1 MSKNVRTA
9 IAFVLLGGV
18 VLLALVGRY
27 MTSGEKPLLVR
38 EQKAILSIMST
49 RGKIVLAV
57 PADRPELTRTAYQS
71 AVKAARRVE
80 TLMSAHMEGTDI
92 HALNEASANHLVPVM
107 PGTVR
112 VLEAAQTLH
121 QQTAGAFDVTVGPV
135 IELWKEA
142 ASEDRLPTSSEL
154 AEARAASSWEQLD
167 ISPNGVTKSSDS
179 VRVDLGGIAK
189 GYAIDQAVEA
199 LRARDVPGGLV
210 EIGGDLRCFGRHY
223 DGRPWTVAVQNPFD
237 PNGKQ
242 ALCYL
247 ALDGEDA
254 AAVCTSGNYR
264 RSITIAEQQFSHIID
279 PRTAMPVDHAPS
291 VTVVAPTA
299 MRADAWAT
307 ALSVLGPDGL
317 EMLPPEGKIEAMI
330 VTGTA
335 DAMKTFRT
343 PGFEKLILQNQPA
356 ALPLGFVGR

>member
-27 MTSGEKPLLVR
+27 MTTGEQALLVR
-38 EQKAILSIMST
+38 EQKQIPSIMST
-49 RGKIVLAV
+49 RGKVVLAV
-57 PADRPELTRTAYQS
+57 PADRPELTRQAYQA
-71 AVKAARRVE
+71 AVQAARHVE

-107 PGTVR
+107 PDTLR
-112 VLEAAQTLH
+112 VLEAAHTLH

-142 ASEDRLPTSSEL
+142 ASQDRLPTSSEL
-154 AEARAASSWEQLD
+154 AEARASSSWDQLD

-199 LRARDVPGGLV
+199 LRAMNVPGGLV

-223 DGRPWTVAVQNPFD
+223 DGRPWTVAVQNPFEPD
-237 PNGKQ
+237 GENP
-242 ALCYL
+242 LCFL
-247 ALDGEDA
+247 ALDGQNA
-254 AAVCTSGNYR
+254 TAVCTSGYYR
-264 RSITIAEQQFSHIID
+264 RAITIAGQRFSHIVD
-279 PRTAMPVDHAPS
+279 PRTAMPVEDAPS

-299 MRADAWAT
+299 MTADAWAT

-317 EMLPPEGKIEAMI
+317 ELLPSEGNIEAMI

-335 DAMKTFRT
+335 EAMKISRT
-343 PGFEKLILQNQPA
+343 PGFEKLILRDQPA
-356 ALPLGFVGR
+356 AVPLGFVGR